1 MGEPLTTAPDPAS
14 AAPTDLAEELRLT
27 IARLAR
33 RIRQHQ
39 GSNLTPSQYSAL
51 ATIERHGPIRLSDL
65 AIAERIAPPTI
76 TKIVAALEETGQVQ
90 RKVDPEDRRS
100 AHVQL
105 TAKGRTALQQLR
117 TERTAYLRSR
127 IAQLDPADRERLEAA
142 LPLLAALVEDEP
154 PVGDSH

>member
-1 MGEPLTTAPDPAS
+1 MEQPTT
-14 AAPTDLAEELRLT
+14 TDLAEELRLT

-39 GSNLTPSQYSAL
+39 GGMLTPSQYSAL
-51 ATIERHGPIRLSDL
+51 ATIEQQGPIRLSDL
-65 AIAERIAPPTI
+65 AVAERIAPPTI
-76 TKIVAALEETGQVQ
+76 TKIVGGLEEAGHVE
-90 RKVDPEDRRS
+90 RNVDPEDRRS
-100 AHVQL
+100 ARVQL
-105 TAKGRTALQQLR
+105 TAKGASTLRQLR

-142 LPLLAALVEDEP
+142 LPLLAALVLDEP